1 MKQAILKDIDRLIKS
16 NQLGELSEYL
26 NCTCKEEG
34 SGGRYIYY
42 AFMKLLK
49 RPVKVLSHEEEVK
62 RFMDRATGEALN
74 EQDGSYKP

>member
-26 NCTCKEEG
+26 NCTCKEEA
-34 SGGRYIYY
+34 GGGQYVYY

-49 RPVKVLSHEEEVK
+49 RPDKIIDHDEAVK

-74 EQDGSYKP
+74 SGSGEYKP